1 MQRLLLGDKDIST
14 SLKFDNEFSV
24 VAFPIYA
31 DSIELEYLVIAG
43 GGAGGVR
50 GNITTRAG
58 GGGGAGQ
65 VQTGSLTFAT
75 GSGTMP
81 VFVGPKGL
89 GDDYDPPSG
98 GRGSAGY
105 DSYLGLYA
113 ARLVEAIRGE
123 GGHPIGDV
131 VRFDETGG
139 PSGAGFDGGFNDVYD
154 NAAGGGAGNTSV
166 GVSGNDGPGAD
177 PTTAIG
183 GNGGTGTNLS
193 DWYLNSSLDTVGIVA
208 GGGGGS
214 AWNSVNRTA
223 GLGTNGGGNAAL
235 NTDTAG
241 NATTF
246 GSGGG
251 GAYEGTSGA
260 GADGLVIL
268 RYKNRFKINN
278 SGNEVFQ
285 AGEYWY
291 HTYTTA
297 SLSEYSFE
305 RPETILVSI

>member
-1 MQRLLLGDKDIST
+1 MQRLLLGNKDIST

-24 VAFPIYA
+24 VAFPIYE

-75 GSGTMP
+75 GSEDMP
-81 VFVGPKGL
+81 VKVGPKGN
-89 GDDYDPPSG
+89 GDDYNPPQG
-98 GRGSAGY
+98 GRGLPGY
-105 DSYLGLYA
+105 DSYIGLDSA
-113 ARLVEAIRGE
+113 PFVQAEKGQ
-123 GGHPIGDV
+123 GGHPIGDT

-154 NAAGGGAGNTSV
+154 HAAGGGAGNTSI

-193 DWYLNSSLDTVGIVA
+193 DWYLNSSLDTVGFVA

-214 AWNSVNRTA
+214 AWNATNRTA
-223 GLGTNGGGNAAL
+223 GLGTNGGGDGAID
-235 NTDTAG
+235 TGTAG

-251 GAYEGTSGA
+251 GAYEGTSGDGA
-260 GADGLVIL
+260 GGLVIL

-305 RPETILVSI
+305 RPEKILVSI